1 VLLYSHASLQGLNL
15 SKLLEFDPTSVGSA
29 ILEADDP
36 QPDSTRVAGQLLRVK
51 DLLSAPIDALVHDSS
66 VVRQILEEINSQLP
80 VALQIKLWPIG
91 HLPFFRA
98 RVAQAR
104 HRIETRR
111 SQTPLKANIAE
122 RCRSVNEKKA
132 VLDAKADTSVHT
144 QWLLLLEKELEDLKK
159 RIEEEKDLIA
169 SSKREAEALT
179 AQLKVDLA
187 ELSALSKQVVPG
199 VDEEDEA
206 VIAEADYVRLET
218 IAAIDEFLQ

>member
-15 SKLLEFDPTSVGSA
+15 SELIVFDPASVGSA

-36 QPDSTRVAGQLLRVK
+36 QPDSTRVTGQLLCVK
-51 DLLSAPIDALVHDSS
+51 DLLSAPIDALVLDSS
-66 VVRQILEEINSQLP
+66 AVRQILEEINSQLP
-80 VALQIKLWPIG
+80 VSLQIKLWPTG
-91 HLPFFRA
+91 HLPFFWA

-111 SQTPLKANIAE
+111 SQTPLKVNIAE
-122 RCRSVNEKKA
+122 RYRSVNKKKV

-144 QWLLLLEKELEDLKK
+144 QRLLLLEKELEDLKK
-159 RIEEEKDLIA
+159 RIQEEKDLIA
-169 SSKREAEALT
+169 SSKWEVEALT

-199 VDEEDEA
+199 VDEEDEV
-206 VIAEADYVRLET
+206 VIAEANRVHLEA
-218 IAAIDEFLQ
+218 IATIDEFLQ

>member
-15 SKLLEFDPTSVGSA
+15 SELLVFDPASIGSA